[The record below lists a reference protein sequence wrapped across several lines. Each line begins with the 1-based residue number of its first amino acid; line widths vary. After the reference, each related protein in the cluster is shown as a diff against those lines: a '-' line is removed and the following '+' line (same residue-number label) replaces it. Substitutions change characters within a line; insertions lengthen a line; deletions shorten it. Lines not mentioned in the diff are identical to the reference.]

1 MLRSVFLDTVYNMRA
16 TSTECGCTKTPS
28 IFTTDRCSY
37 KIQGRSMNELQN
49 GTSLFEKYMFGR
61 EFYYVEILLMTNSI
75 KAKKKTDK

>member
-1 MLRSVFLDTVYNMRA
+1 
-16 TSTECGCTKTPS
+16 
-28 IFTTDRCSY
+28 
-37 KIQGRSMNELQN
+37 MNELQN